1 MSIFLRKI
9 DSAVAV
15 PVYTISEN
23 ATASSRAAR
32 SSKLAALVAAVIGVA
47 CEDCTGAVE
56 LLGED
61 EAG

>member
-23 ATASSRAAR
+23 AVAFEF
-32 SSKLAALVAAVIGVA
+32 LV
-47 CEDCTGAVE
+47 ET
-56 LLGED
+56 
-61 EAG
+61 